1 MPEEVKIKAF
11 ALNQTQAVIAAPG
24 DNPSLAILGFSQS
37 ITLCGKDAL
46 LELRRAIDQALSGA
60 QQESP
65 DVRNLQAG
73 A

>member
-46 LELRRAIDQALSGA
+46 LELRRAIGHAIGNK
-60 QQESP
+60 
-65 DVRNLQAG
+65 DVDHA
-73 A
+73 